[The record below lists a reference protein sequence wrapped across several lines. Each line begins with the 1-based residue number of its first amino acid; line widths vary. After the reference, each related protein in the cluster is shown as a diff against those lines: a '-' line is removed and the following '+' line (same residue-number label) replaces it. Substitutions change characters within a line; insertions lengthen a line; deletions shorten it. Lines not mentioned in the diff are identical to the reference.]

1 MSSWSY
7 LNLVSHP
14 SKTRFQLKTDKPS
27 VNETGTFTIYLKL
40 QPSLA
45 TQISSS
51 DYDDIVP
58 WQIWHLLHKIGCRV
72 QLRKK
77 IWQSLHQIGLLMSTT
92 TQNANVQNLCVPYER
107 TSSKLVGSFATTMFW
122 LRHWVHDKNYPT
134 SLLLKKITTTT
145 LK

>member
-1 MSSWSY
+1 M
-7 LNLVSHP
+7 SHP

-58 WQIWHLLHKIGCRV
+58 
-72 QLRKK
+72 
-77 IWQSLHQIGLLMSTT
+77 
-92 TQNANVQNLCVPYER
+92 
-107 TSSKLVGSFATTMFW
+107 
-122 LRHWVHDKNYPT
+122 
-134 SLLLKKITTTT
+134 
-145 LK
+145 